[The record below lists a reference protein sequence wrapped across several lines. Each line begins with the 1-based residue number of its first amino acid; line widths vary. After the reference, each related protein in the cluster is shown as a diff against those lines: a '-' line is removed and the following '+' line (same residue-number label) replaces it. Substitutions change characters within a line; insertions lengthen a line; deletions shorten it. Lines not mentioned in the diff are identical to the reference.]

1 MVFINTVLVV
11 MTLLVLAA
19 AWLETDKREER
30 EMKLRK
36 FLQLKP
42 KKVYAST
49 LDEKLYKKV
58 ITREEYEWL
67 KSERMGLPVR

>member
-1 MVFINTVLVV
+1 MVFTNTVIVV

-30 EMKLRK
+30 AMKLK
-36 FLQLKP
+36 KLLQLTP
-42 KKVYAST
+42 KKIYAST
-49 LDEKLYKKV
+49 LDEKLFKKV

-67 KSERMGLPVR
+67 KSERMGLPTR

>member
-30 EMKLRK
+30 EMKLIK
-36 FLQLKP
+36 ILQLKP

-49 LDEKLYKKV
+49 LDEKLFKKV

-67 KSERMGLPVR
+67 KSERMGLPLR